1 MLKKLRDL
9 YDNDSLPNLLLY
21 GNNLVGK
28 KTLLE
33 ELLIYIYKTNENI
46 ENNTLILNCSLGKG
60 NIKFIRENLRFFANT
75 ITHKNITNFKSIIL
89 LNADSLTLDA
99 QSALRRSIEIY
110 NHTKFFIVTANKSKI
125 IKPILSR
132 FSEIFCN
139 EKNMNIIYKSL
150 KINNINSANSKFN
163 SKLVIIMKNL
173 DDKLKN
179 LDEKNLD
186 ENNVNDKYMRNEL
199 LLDYSYI
206 IYNKGIS
213 ANNLLD
219 HFTSKSNFKTDYYK
233 FLFFFNIYKKEI
245 RVEEFLIF
253 IILYFYSNNCNIDFS
268 ILNAM

>member
-1 MLKKLRDL
+1 MLQKLRDL

-33 ELLIYIYKTNENI
+33 ELLIYIYKSNENI

-132 FSEIFCN
+132 FSEIYCN
-139 EKNMNIIYKSL
+139 EKNMNYANSANNANSAN
-150 KINNINSANSKFN
+150 KINNKV
-163 SKLVIIMKNL
+163 LLIIKNL
-173 DDKLKN
+173 DVKLEALKN
-179 LDEKNLD
+179 DNSNDYEKNI
-186 ENNVNDKYMRNEL
+186 L
-199 LLDYSYI
+199 LLEYSSL

-219 HFTSKSNFKTDYYK
+219 YFTIKSNFKTDYYK
-233 FLFFFNIYKKEI
+233 FLFFFNIYKREI
-245 RVEEFLIF
+245 RVEEYLIY
-253 IILYFYSNNCNIDFS
+253 IVLYFYSNNCNIDFS
-268 ILNAM
+268 ILNAN